1 MNTRETIV
9 TVSETLDIAML
20 FGGKKGLKHDVSS
33 PMAVHE
39 LILSGIP
46 GEALVRLVRQ
56 LPAISDDGDAFEK
69 AFGMSERTYQ
79 RHKSNRTKVLSPEQS
94 SRTWNFARLLAK
106 AAAVLG
112 SQSEA
117 EMWMLRPALGLE
129 GRRPIDLLATAAGS
143 DLVREYLER
152 LDYGVYA

>member
-1 MNTRETIV
+1 MNTRETV
-9 TVSETLDIAML
+9 PASTETLDVASL
-20 FGGKKGLKHDVSS
+20 FGGETALNHDVSS
-33 PMAVHE
+33 PIAVHD
-39 LILSGIP
+39 LILAGIP
-46 GEALVRLVRQ
+46 APALEQIVTRS
-56 LPAISDDGDAFEK
+56 PAIAGDSDAFEK

-79 RHKSNRTKVLSPEQS
+79 RHKADRTKVLSPEQS

-112 SQSEA
+112 SQADGEA
-117 EMWMLRPALGLE
+117 WMLQPALGLE

>member
-1 MNTRETIV
+1 MNTRETV
-9 TVSETLDIAML
+9 GKVSEAIGVATL
-20 FGGKKGLKHDVSS
+20 FGGEKGLKHDVSN
-33 PMAVHE
+33 PIAVHE
-39 LILSGIP
+39 LILTGIP
-46 GEALVRLVRQ
+46 GAALERLVKQ
-56 LPAISDDGDAFEK
+56 LPAIADDSDAFEK

-79 RHKSNRTKVLSPEQS
+79 RHKADRTKVLSTEQS

-106 AAAVLG
+106 ASAVLG
-112 SQSEA
+112 SQADA
-117 EMWMLRPALGLE
+117 ENWMLQPAFGLE

>member
-1 MNTRETIV
+1 MNTRETV
-9 TVSETLDIAML
+9 GTVSETLDIAML
-20 FGGKKGLKHDVSS
+20 FGGEKGLKHDVSS
-33 PMAVHE
+33 PIAVHE
-39 LILSGIP
+39 LILTGIP
-46 GEALVRLVRQ
+46 GEALERLVKQ
-56 LPAISDDGDAFEK
+56 LPVISDNSDAFEK

-79 RHKSNRTKVLSPEQS
+79 RHKADRTKVLSPEQS

-112 SQSEA
+112 SQGDAEA
-117 EMWMLRPALGLE
+117 WMLQPALGLE

>member
-1 MNTRETIV
+1 MNTRETIGS
-9 TVSETLDIAML
+9 VSETLDVAML
-20 FGGKKGLKHDVSS
+20 FGGKKALRHDVSS
-33 PMAVHE
+33 PIAVHE
-39 LILSGIP
+39 LILTGIP
-46 GEALVRLVRQ
+46 GTALERLVKQ
-56 LPAISDDGDAFEK
+56 LPAISYDSDAFEK

-79 RHKSNRTKVLSPEQS
+79 RHKADRTKVLSPEQS

-112 SQSEA
+112 SQAEA
-117 EMWMLRPALGLE
+117 EMWMLQHALGLE

>member
-1 MNTRETIV
+1 MNTRETV
-9 TVSETLDIAML
+9 GTVSETLDIAML
-20 FGGKKGLKHDVSS
+20 FGGEKGLKHDVSS
-33 PMAVHE
+33 PIAVHE
-39 LILSGIP
+39 LILTGIP
-46 GEALVRLVRQ
+46 GEALERLVKQ
-56 LPAISDDGDAFEK
+56 LPAISDDSDAFEK

-79 RHKSNRTKVLSPEQS
+79 RHKADRTKVLSTEQS

-112 SQSEA
+112 SQSDAEA
-117 EMWMLRPALGLE
+117 WMLQPALGLE

>member
-1 MNTRETIV
+1 MNTRETV
-9 TVSETLDIAML
+9 GNVSETLDIAML
-20 FGGKKGLKHDVSS
+20 FGGEKGLKHDVSS
-33 PMAVHE
+33 PIAVHE
-39 LILSGIP
+39 LILTGIP
-46 GEALVRLVRQ
+46 GKALERLVKQ
-56 LPAISDDGDAFEK
+56 LPTIADNRDAFEK

-79 RHKSNRTKVLSPEQS
+79 RHKADKTKVLSPEQS

-112 SQSEA
+112 SQAEA
-117 EMWMLRPALGLE
+117 EAWMLQPALGLE

>member
-1 MNTRETIV
+1 MNTREV
-9 TVSETLDIAML
+9 VGSVSEEIGVATL
-20 FGGKKGLKHDVSS
+20 FGGEKGLKHDVSS
-33 PMAVHE
+33 RIAVHE
-39 LILSGIP
+39 LILTGIP
-46 GEALVRLVRQ
+46 GAALEQLVKQ
-56 LPAISDDGDAFEK
+56 LPTISDDSDAFEK

-79 RHKSNRTKVLSPEQS
+79 RHKADKTKVLSPEQS

-106 AAAVLG
+106 ASAVLG
-112 SQSEA
+112 SQAEA
-117 EMWMLRPALGLE
+117 EAWMLQPALGLE

>member
-1 MNTRETIV
+1 MNTRETV
-9 TVSETLDIAML
+9 GNVSETLDIAML
-20 FGGKKGLKHDVSS
+20 FGGEKGLKHDVSS
-33 PMAVHE
+33 PIAVHE
-39 LILSGIP
+39 LILTGIP
-46 GEALVRLVRQ
+46 GKALERLVKQ
-56 LPAISDDGDAFEK
+56 LPAIADDSDAFEK

-79 RHKSNRTKVLSPEQS
+79 RHKADKTKVLSPEQS

-112 SQSEA
+112 SQAEA
-117 EMWMLRPALGLE
+117 EAWMLQPAFGLE

>member
-1 MNTRETIV
+1 MNTRETIAA
-9 TVSETLDIAML
+9 VSETIDVATL
-20 FGGKKGLKHDVSS
+20 FGGEKGLKHDISN
-33 PMAVHE
+33 PIAVHE
-39 LILSGIP
+39 LILAGIP
-46 GEALVRLVRQ
+46 GAALERLVKQ
-56 LPAISDDGDAFEK
+56 LPAISDDSEAFEK

-79 RHKSNRTKVLSPEQS
+79 RHKADRARVLSPEQS

-106 AAAVLG
+106 AALVLG
-112 SQSEA
+112 SRAEA
-117 EMWMLRPALGLE
+117 ETWMLQPALGLE

>member
-1 MNTRETIV
+1 MNTRETIGS
-9 TVSETLDIAML
+9 VSETLDVAML
-20 FGGKKGLKHDVSS
+20 FGGKKALRHDVSS
-33 PMAVHE
+33 PIAVHE
-39 LILSGIP
+39 LILTGIP
-46 GEALVRLVRQ
+46 GTALERLVKQ
-56 LPAISDDGDAFEK
+56 LPAISYDSDAFEK

-79 RHKSNRTKVLSPEQS
+79 RHKADRTKVLSPEQS

-112 SQSEA
+112 SQAEA
-117 EMWMLRPALGLE
+117 ETWMLQPALGLE